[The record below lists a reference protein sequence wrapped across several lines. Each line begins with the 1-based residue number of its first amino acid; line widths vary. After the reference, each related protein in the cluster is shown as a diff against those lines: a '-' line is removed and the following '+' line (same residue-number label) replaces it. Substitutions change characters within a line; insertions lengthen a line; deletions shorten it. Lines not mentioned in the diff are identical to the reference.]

1 MLAGRP
7 RPRHRYGSGCTREE
21 ATRWRSRTPTHTE
34 QATGDTPTALGSRTW
49 LGIVIIGLVGQIAW
63 TVENLYLNVF
73 VYDTITDDPNAIAL
87 MVALSAIAATT
98 AAILI
103 GPLSDRVGKRRL
115 FIVSGYVLWGLTTM
129 LFGFIT
135 IDALAA
141 LIPVVSA
148 VTAAT
153 AAVILLDCVMSFL
166 GASANDAAFN
176 AWVTDVTSPD
186 NRGRVEA
193 VLAMLPLLSMLLVFG
208 GLDGLTKNG
217 DWQMFFIVVGAL
229 MVTSGLV
236 ALVLIRDVPNEPV
249 QRDSLWRSIVHG
261 LRRDSI
267 KDNPRLYWALTAL
280 AALGVS
286 TQVFLPYLLIYLQRY
301 LRIEAYAL
309 VLGVVLTGAAVI
321 SVLGGRVID
330 RVGKLN
336 AMLPAAAIYLSGLI
350 LMIFARGLLPVILAG
365 LVTMSGM
372 MLTTAAVGAAIRD
385 YSPPDRVGMVQGLR
399 MIGYVL
405 IPMVIGP
412 FIGAAMIRGADEYY
426 EEFGLLKQVPTPGIF
441 VAAAVVSLLI
451 VIPVRALRR
460 THG

>member
-1 MLAGRP
+1 MTLPDPRTHPDPSTRALA
-7 RPRHRYGSGCTREE
+7 
-21 ATRWRSRTPTHTE
+21 
-34 QATGDTPTALGSRTW
+34 PTALGTRVW
-49 LGIVIIGLVGQIAW
+49 LAVIIIGLVGQIAW

-73 VYDTITDDPNAIAL
+73 VYDTITDNPNAIAL

-129 LFGFIT
+129 AFGFIT
-135 IDALAA
+135 VDAVAA
-141 LIPVVSA
+141 FVPVVSA

-208 GLDGLTKNG
+208 GLDGLTQNG
-217 DWQMFFIVVGAL
+217 DWQLFFIVVGAL
-229 MVTSGLV
+229 MIASGLG
-236 ALVLIRDVPNEPV
+236 ALLLIRDVPNEPV
-249 QRDSLWRSIVHG
+249 QKDSLWRSIVHG
-261 LRRDSI
+261 LRRESI
-267 KDNPRLYWALTAL
+267 ANNPRLYWALTAL
-280 AALGVS
+280 AALGIS

-301 LRIEAYAL
+301 LRIDAYAL

-330 RVGKLN
+330 RIGKVA
-336 AMLPAAAIYLSGLI
+336 AMLPAAAIYLGGLI
-350 LMIFARGLLPVILAG
+350 LMTFARSLLPVILAG

-426 EEFGLLKQVPTPGIF
+426 EEFGQLKQVPTPGIF
-441 VAAAVVSLLI
+441 VAAAVVSLMI
-451 VIPVRALRR
+451 VIPIRALQR
-460 THG
+460 TRE

>member
-1 MLAGRP
+1 MALP
-7 RPRHRYGSGCTREE
+7 NP
-21 ATRWRSRTPTHTE
+21 PTHPE
-34 QATGDTPTALGSRTW
+34 PATGELAPTALGTRVW
-49 LGIVIIGLVGQIAW
+49 LAVIIIGLVGQIAW

-153 AAVILLDCVMSFL
+153 AAVVLLDCVMSFL

-336 AMLPAAAIYLSGLI
+336 AMLPAAAIHLSGLI

>member
-1 MLAGRP
+1 
-7 RPRHRYGSGCTREE
+7 
-21 ATRWRSRTPTHTE
+21 
-34 QATGDTPTALGSRTW
+34 
-49 LGIVIIGLVGQIAW
+49 
-63 TVENLYLNVF
+63 
-73 VYDTITDDPNAIAL
+73 
-87 MVALSAIAATT
+87 
-98 AAILI
+98 
-103 GPLSDRVGKRRL
+103 
-115 FIVSGYVLWGLTTM
+115 
-129 LFGFIT
+129 
-135 IDALAA
+135 
-141 LIPVVSA
+141 
-148 VTAAT
+148 
-153 AAVILLDCVMSFL
+153 MSFL

>member
-1 MLAGRP
+1 MYRAKGGNPMTLPDPRTHPDPSTRALA
-7 RPRHRYGSGCTREE
+7 
-21 ATRWRSRTPTHTE
+21 
-34 QATGDTPTALGSRTW
+34 PTALGTRVW
-49 LGIVIIGLVGQIAW
+49 LAVIIIGLVGQIAW

-73 VYDTITDDPNAIAL
+73 VYDTITDNPNAIAL

-129 LFGFIT
+129 AFGFIT
-135 IDALAA
+135 VDAVAA
-141 LIPVVSA
+141 FVPVVSA

-208 GLDGLTKNG
+208 GLDGLTQNG
-217 DWQMFFIVVGAL
+217 DWQLFFIVVGAL
-229 MVTSGLV
+229 MIASGLG
-236 ALVLIRDVPNEPV
+236 ALLLIRDVPNEPV
-249 QRDSLWRSIVHG
+249 QKDSLWRSIVHG
-261 LRRDSI
+261 LRRESI
-267 KDNPRLYWALTAL
+267 ANNPRLYWALTAL
-280 AALGVS
+280 AALGIS

-301 LRIEAYAL
+301 LRIDAYAL

-330 RVGKLN
+330 RIGKVA
-336 AMLPAAAIYLSGLI
+336 AMLPAAAIYLGGLI
-350 LMIFARGLLPVILAG
+350 LMTFARSLLPVILAG

-426 EEFGLLKQVPTPGIF
+426 EEFGQLKQVPTPGIF
-441 VAAAVVSLLI
+441 VAAAVVSLMI
-451 VIPVRALRR
+451 VIPIRALQR
-460 THG
+460 TRE